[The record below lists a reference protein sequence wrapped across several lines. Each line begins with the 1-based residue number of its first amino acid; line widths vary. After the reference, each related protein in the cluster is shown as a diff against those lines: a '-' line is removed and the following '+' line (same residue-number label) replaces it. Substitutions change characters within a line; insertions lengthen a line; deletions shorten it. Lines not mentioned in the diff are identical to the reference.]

1 MEEENRRTID
11 ELITRYTLEPE
22 LRDLYVEGV
31 IAKSIFA
38 WFFTKSDCRS
48 VTIFEID
55 SVQIPSSLVYSHGLE
70 PGNREE
76 LIVLSLELE
85 RLLEKDAEYL
95 LCVVDTDFDLLLGRK
110 YSSRYLLCFEYTCVD
125 LCFCS
130 EKPIENLFML
140 GIRHLPCAVET
151 LLANFAEVLQ
161 EVFLI
166 RAANEKLNWKMQ
178 WIGFVTCCSIESNL
192 VVFNRD
198 EFIKRY
204 LNNANRST
212 EFGKFIDVCE
222 EIRSVNVESFK
233 HRIRGHDFHELL
245 GWYISKK
252 SGRKGNK
259 YRDPDIVR
267 TAIVTAANAESVID
281 IEPFRTLL
289 KIYKS

>member
-22 LRDLYVEGV
+22 LRDLYVEGA
-31 IAKSIFA
+31 IAKSTFD
-38 WFFTKSDCRS
+38 WFFTKRDCRS
-48 VTIFEID
+48 ITIFEID
-55 SVQIPSSLVYSHGLE
+55 SVQIPASLVYSYGLE

-95 LCVVDTDFDLLLGRK
+95 LCVVDSDFDLLLGYK
-110 YSSRYLLCFEYTCVD
+110 YSSRYLLYSEYTCVD

-130 EKPIENLFML
+130 EEAIGNLFTL

-151 LLANFAEVLQ
+151 LLANLAEVLQ
-161 EVFLI
+161 NVFLI

-204 LNNANRST
+204 LDNANRSK
-212 EFGKFIDVCE
+212 EFGKFISVCK

-245 GWYISKK
+245 GWYISRK
-252 SGRKGNK
+252 SGKKGSK
-259 YRDPDIVR
+259 YRDPAIVR
-267 TAIVTAANAESVID
+267 TAIVTAADVGLVMD
-281 IEPFRTLL
+281 KEPFRTLL
-289 KIYKS
+289 EVYKS